1 MMARAGVSTL
11 RGSAVRG
18 AILAACAALSLAA
31 CSWAPDRAVEEE
43 KLAVTAALAE
53 SAAGW
58 NSGNL
63 DRFMGVYSEASATSF
78 VSADGLLRGRDKM
91 AERYRTKY
99 EFSDPAK
106 RGALSLETL
115 DFRLLGP
122 DHALYIGRY
131 TLAYPDGRT
140 VSGPTSLVFARE
152 GGNWRI
158 VADHSS

>member
-1 MMARAGVSTL
+1 MTVRLAGFASQ
-11 RGSAVRG
+11 GSAIRG
-18 AILAACAALSLAA
+18 GVLALCAALSLAS

-63 DRFMGVYSEASATSF
+63 NRFMGVYSETAATSF
-78 VSADGLLRGRDKM
+78 VSEDGLLRGRDKL

-99 EFSDPAK
+99 AFSDPAK
-106 RGALSLETL
+106 RGSLSFETL
-115 DFRLLGP
+115 DFRLLGT

-152 GGNWRI
+152 GDNWRI

>member
-1 MMARAGVSTL
+1 MFRGV
-11 RGSAVRG
+11 VVF
-18 AILAACAALSLAA
+18 CAAISLAA

-63 DRFMGVYSEASATSF
+63 DRFMGVYSEASSASF
-78 VSADGLLRGRDKM
+78 VSEDGLLRGRDKL

-99 EFSDPAK
+99 EFADPAK
-106 RGALSLETL
+106 RGSLSLEML
-115 DFRLLGP
+115 DFRLLGA

-131 TLAYPDGRT
+131 TLAYPDGKT
-140 VSGPTSLVFARE
+140 VTGPTSLVFARE
-152 GGNWRI
+152 GGSWRI